1 MNILNLF
8 RRRAEPIATP
18 AEKER
23 MRINSM
29 VLAKAMETTS
39 PALKRIDLMPYEPPA
54 GVVPAAQL
62 KAVMAMD
69 ATPYDYLN
77 LTGFSGG
84 FPGYPYLADLS
95 QRAEYRKMVSRLA
108 EEMTRKW
115 IELKTIGDDDKSD
128 KVAQLNDALERYK
141 VRELFKEAAEDD
153 GYFGRGQ
160 LYIEVKTPRG
170 AVASDDPLELSS
182 PLFLAKEKIAK
193 GSLVALR
200 KVEAVWT
207 YPGVYQST
215 NPLKADYYKP
225 QEWFVMGQTVHRSRM
240 LMFVSREVPD
250 MLKAAYNFGGLSLSQ
265 IAEPYVNNWLRTR
278 NSVGDLVHSFSL
290 SILKTNMQATLSG
303 AADPSLFMR
312 ADLFNQVRDNR
323 GLMLVDKDSEEV
335 EQINTPLSGVH
346 ELQAQAQEH
355 LCSVSNLPLVIY
367 TGITPSGLNASSEGE
382 IRVFY
387 DYVKG
392 QQVSIF
398 KDNLK
403 KVLDIIQLSEF
414 GEIDPD
420 ITFEF
425 VPLYEMSKKELSE
438 IRKADADTD
447 AVYIDHG
454 VLGPEDVRE
463 RLASDPDSPYHA
475 LELSDDFDAEDGDD
489 EGDGGD
495 NAEEGASTD
504 ADIAAVSLNGAQVK
518 SMVDVVGQYAAGKLT
533 LESALAI
540 LTTAFPIDE
549 AHAKRLFSGIE
560 AGSVPD
566 EDGDNAKDSPTGSP

>member
-8 RRRAEPIATP
+8 RRRAEPVATP

-39 PALKRIDLMPYEPPA
+39 PALKRIDLAPYEPPR
-54 GVVPAAQL
+54 GVVPADQL

-69 ATPYDYLN
+69 STPYDYLN

-115 IELKTIGDDDKSD
+115 IEIKTVGDDDKSD

-160 LYIEVKTPRG
+160 IYIEVKAPRG
-170 AVASDDPLELSS
+170 TVASDDPNELAS
-182 PLFLAKEKIAK
+182 PLFLAKEKIGK

-225 QEWFVMGQTVHRSRM
+225 QQWFVMGQTVHTSRL
-240 LMFVSREVPD
+240 LMFTSREMPD

-290 SILKTNMQATLSG
+290 TILKTNMQATLSG
-303 AADPSLFMR
+303 AADTDLFTR
-312 ADLFNQVRDNR
+312 IDLFNQIRDNR
-323 GLMLVDKDSEEV
+323 GAMAIDKDAEEID
-335 EQINTPLSGVH
+335 QINTPLSGVS
-346 ELQAQAQEH
+346 ELQAQAQEQMA
-355 LCSVSNLPLVIY
+355 SVSGIPLVVLL
-367 TGITPSGLNASSEGE
+367 GITPSGLNASSDGE

-425 VPLYEMSKKELSE
+425 VPLYEMSAKELAD
-438 IRKADADTD
+438 IRKSDADMD
-447 AVYIDHG
+447 AVYVNAGI
-454 VLGPEDVRE
+454 LAPEEVRE
-463 RLASDPDSPYHA
+463 RLASDPESPYHA
-475 LELSDDFDAEDGDD
+475 LELSDDFDPQ
-489 EGDGGD
+489 
-495 NAEEGASTD
+495 EE
-504 ADIAAVSLNGAQVK
+504 
-518 SMVDVVGQYAAGKLT
+518 
-533 LESALAI
+533 
-540 LTTAFPIDE
+540 
-549 AHAKRLFSGIE
+549 
-560 AGSVPD
+560 PD
-566 EDGDNAKDSPTGSP
+566 EDAADSAAGSP

>member
-1 MNILNLF
+1 MSIF
-8 RRRAEPIATP
+8 DFFKRRAEPIATP
-18 AEKER
+18 AERER
-23 MRINSM
+23 MRISSM
-29 VLAKAMETTS
+29 VLAKAMETTNPS
-39 PALKRIDLMPYEPPA
+39 LKRIDLVPYEPPA
-54 GVVPAAQL
+54 GVVPAAKL

-69 ATPYDYLN
+69 STPYDYLN

-115 IELKTIGDDDKSD
+115 IEIKTVGDDDKSE
-128 KVAQLNDALERYK
+128 KVAQLNDALKRYK
-141 VRELFKEAAEDD
+141 VRELFRQAAEDD

-160 LYIEVKTPRG
+160 IYIEVKAPRG
-170 AVASDDPLELSS
+170 TIASDDPAELAS

-215 NPLKADYYKP
+215 NPLKDDYYKP
-225 QEWFVMGQTVHRSRM
+225 QEWFVMGQSVHHSRM

-290 SILKTNMQATLSG
+290 TILATDMQAALSG
-303 AADPSLFMR
+303 ADTNTIFDR
-312 ADLFNQVRDNR
+312 ADLFNRVRDNR
-323 GLMLVDKDSEEV
+323 GMMLVNKDTEEID
-335 EQINTPLSGVH
+335 QINTPLSGVH
-346 ELQAQAQEH
+346 ELQAQAQEQMA
-355 LCSVSNLPLVIY
+355 SVSSIPLVVLL
-367 TGITPSGLNASSEGE
+367 GITPSGLNASSDGE

-392 QQVSIF
+392 QQESIYQ
-398 KDNLK
+398 DNLK
-403 KVLDIIQLSEF
+403 KVLDILQLSEF

-425 VPLYEMSKKELSE
+425 VPLYEMSKKELAE

-475 LELSDDFDAEDGDD
+475 LELSDDFDADD
-489 EGDGGD
+489 EPD
-495 NAEEGASTD
+495 EEAKD
-504 ADIAAVSLNGAQVK
+504 A
-518 SMVDVVGQYAAGKLT
+518 
-533 LESALAI
+533 
-540 LTTAFPIDE
+540 P
-549 AHAKRLFSGIE
+549 
-560 AGSVPD
+560 AGS
-566 EDGDNAKDSPTGSP
+566 T

>member
-1 MNILNLF
+1 MKRILDLF

-23 MRINSM
+23 MRINQM

-39 PALKRIDLMPYEPPA
+39 PALKRIDLAPYEPPR
-54 GVVPAAQL
+54 GVVPTDQL
-62 KAVMAMD
+62 KSAMAMD
-69 ATPYDYLN
+69 STPYDYLN

-115 IELKTIGDDDKSD
+115 IEIKTVGDDDKSD

-160 LYIEVKTPRG
+160 IYIEVKAPRG
-170 AVASDDPLELSS
+170 TVASDDPSELAS
-182 PLFLAKEKIAK
+182 PLFLAKEKISK

-240 LMFVSREVPD
+240 LMFISRELPD

-303 AADPSLFMR
+303 AADPSLFLR

-323 GLMLVDKDSEEV
+323 GLMLIDKDDEEV
-335 EQINTPLSGVH
+335 EQINTPLSGVN
-346 ELQAQAQEH
+346 ELQAQAQEQMA
-355 LCSVSNLPLVIY
+355 SVSGIPLVVLL
-367 TGITPSGLNASSEGE
+367 GITPSGLNASSDGE

-420 ITFEF
+420 ITFDF
-425 VPLYEMSKKELSE
+425 VPLYEMDGQQLAM
-438 IRKADADTD
+438 IRKSDADMD
-447 AVYIDHG
+447 AVYVNAGI
-454 VLGPEDVRE
+454 LAAEEVRQ
-463 RLASDPDSPYHA
+463 RLASDPTSPYHA
-475 LELSDDFDAEDGDD
+475 LELSDDFDAEDEPEEDAPDD
-489 EGDGGD
+489 PAD
-495 NAEEGASTD
+495 ST
-504 ADIAAVSLNGAQVK
+504 
-518 SMVDVVGQYAAGKLT
+518 
-533 LESALAI
+533 
-540 LTTAFPIDE
+540 
-549 AHAKRLFSGIE
+549 
-560 AGSVPD
+560 
-566 EDGDNAKDSPTGSP
+566 

>member
-8 RRRAEPIATP
+8 RRRAEPVATP

-39 PALKRIDLMPYEPPA
+39 PALKRIDLVPYKPPA

-115 IELKTIGDDDKSD
+115 IEIKTVGDDDKSE
-128 KVAQLNDALERYK
+128 KVAQLNDALKRYK
-141 VRELFKEAAEDD
+141 VRELFRQAAEDD

-160 LYIEVKTPRG
+160 IYIEVKAPRG
-170 AVASDDPLELSS
+170 TIASDDPAELAS

-225 QEWFVMGQTVHRSRM
+225 QEWFVMGQTVHASRL
-240 LMFVSREVPD
+240 LMFISREVPD
-250 MLKAAYNFGGLSLSQ
+250 MLKAAYNFGGLSMSQ

-290 SILKTNMQATLSG
+290 TILKTNMQATLSG
-303 AADPSLFMR
+303 AAETDLFTR
-312 ADLFNQVRDNR
+312 IDLFNKIRDNR
-323 GLMLVDKDSEEV
+323 GAMAIDKESEELD
-335 EQINTPLSGVH
+335 QINTPLSGIS
-346 ELQAQAQEH
+346 ELQAQAQEQMA
-355 LCSVSNLPLVIY
+355 SVSSIPLVVLL
-367 TGITPSGLNASSEGE
+367 GITPSGLNASSEGE

-387 DYVKG
+387 DYVKD
-392 QQVSIF
+392 QQESIYQ
-398 KDNLK
+398 DNLK

-420 ITFEF
+420 ISFGF
-425 VPLYEMSKKELSE
+425 VPLYEMTKKELAE

-447 AVYIDHG
+447 GVYIDRG
-454 VLGPEDVRE
+454 VLGPEDVRK
-463 RLASDPDSPYHA
+463 RIASDPDSPYHA
-475 LELSDDFDAEDGDD
+475 LELSDDFDAEDEPD
-489 EGDGGD
+489 EG
-495 NAEEGASTD
+495 AEDDPTDST
-504 ADIAAVSLNGAQVK
+504 
-518 SMVDVVGQYAAGKLT
+518 
-533 LESALAI
+533 
-540 LTTAFPIDE
+540 
-549 AHAKRLFSGIE
+549 
-560 AGSVPD
+560 
-566 EDGDNAKDSPTGSP
+566 

>member
-1 MNILNLF
+1 MKRILDLF
-8 RRRAEPIATP
+8 RRRADPVATP

-23 MRINSM
+23 MRISQM
-29 VLAKAMETTS
+29 VVAKAMETTN
-39 PALKRIDLMPYEPPA
+39 PALKRMDLVPYQPPA
-54 GVVPAAQL
+54 GVVPVGEL
-62 KAVMAMD
+62 KAAMAMD

-128 KVAQLNDALERYK
+128 KVAQLNDALKRYK
-141 VRELFKEAAEDD
+141 VRELFRQSAEDD

-160 LYIEVKTPRG
+160 IYIEVKTPRG
-170 AVASDDPLELSS
+170 TLASDDPAELAS

-193 GSLVALR
+193 GSLVAFR

-207 YPGVYQST
+207 YPGAYQST

-225 QEWFVMGQTVHRSRM
+225 QEWFVMGQKVHTSRM
-240 LMFVSREVPD
+240 LMFISREVPD
-250 MLKAAYNFGGLSLSQ
+250 MLKAAYNFGGLSMSQ

-303 AADPSLFMR
+303 AEDPSLFMR

-323 GLMLVDKDSEEV
+323 GLMLVDKDLEEV
-335 EQINTPLSGVH
+335 DQINTPLSGVN
-346 ELQAQAQEH
+346 ELQAQAQEQMA
-355 LCSVSNLPLVIY
+355 SVSSIPLVVLL
-367 TGITPSGLNASSEGE
+367 GITPSGLNASSDGE

-387 DYVKG
+387 DYVKDM
-392 QQVSIF
+392 QESIYQ
-398 KDNLK
+398 DNLK

-420 ITFEF
+420 ISFDF
-425 VPLYEMSKKELSE
+425 VPLYEMSKKELAE

-447 AVYIDHG
+447 GVYIDRG
-454 VLGPEDVRE
+454 VLGPEDVRK
-463 RLASDPDSPYHA
+463 RIASDPDSPYHA
-475 LELSDDFDAEDGDD
+475 LELSDDFDAED
-489 EGDGGD
+489 E
-495 NAEEGASTD
+495 
-504 ADIAAVSLNGAQVK
+504 
-518 SMVDVVGQYAAGKLT
+518 
-533 LESALAI
+533 
-540 LTTAFPIDE
+540 
-549 AHAKRLFSGIE
+549 
-560 AGSVPD
+560 PD
-566 EDGDNAKDSPTGSP
+566 EDAADSAAGSS

>member
-1 MNILNLF
+1 MKRILDLF
-8 RRRAEPIATP
+8 RRRAEPVATP

-23 MRINSM
+23 MRISAM
-29 VLAKAMETTS
+29 TLAKALDTS
-39 PALKRIDLMPYEPPA
+39 NPMLTRVDLKAYEPPP
-54 GVVPAAQL
+54 GVVPAAEK
-62 KAVMAMD
+62 KAAMAMD
-69 ATPYDYLN
+69 STPYDYLN

-115 IELKTIGDDDKSD
+115 IEIKTVGDDDKTER
-128 KVAQLNDALERYK
+128 VAAINAALELFK
-141 VRELFKEAAEDD
+141 VRDLFKEAAEDD

-160 LYIEVKTPRG
+160 IYIEMKAPQGT
-170 AVASDDPLELSS
+170 VATDDSVELAS

-240 LMFVSREVPD
+240 LMFISREVPD
-250 MLKAAYNFGGLSLSQ
+250 MLKAAYNFGGLSMSQ

-290 SILKTNMQATLSG
+290 TILKTNMEATLSG
-303 AADPSLFMR
+303 AADSSLFDR
-312 ADLFNQVRDNR
+312 ADLFNRMRDNK
-323 GLMLVDKDSEEV
+323 GLMLTDKESEEID
-335 EQINTPLSGVH
+335 QINTPLSGVH

-367 TGITPSGLNASSEGE
+367 TGITPSGLNASSDGE

-392 QQVSIF
+392 QQESIYR
-398 KDNLK
+398 DNLK
-403 KVLDIIQLSEF
+403 KVIDIIQLHEF

-425 VPLYEMSKKELSE
+425 VPLYEMSKKELAE
-438 IRKADADTD
+438 IRKADAETD
-447 AVYIDHG
+447 AVYIDRS
-454 VLGPEDVRE
+454 VLAPEDVRE

-475 LELSDDFDAEDGDD
+475 LELSDDFDPKDD
-489 EGDGGD
+489 E
-495 NAEEGASTD
+495 
-504 ADIAAVSLNGAQVK
+504 
-518 SMVDVVGQYAAGKLT
+518 
-533 LESALAI
+533 
-540 LTTAFPIDE
+540 DE
-549 AHAKRLFSGIE
+549 ASDPKADT
-560 AGSVPD
+560 A
-566 EDGDNAKDSPTGSP
+566 